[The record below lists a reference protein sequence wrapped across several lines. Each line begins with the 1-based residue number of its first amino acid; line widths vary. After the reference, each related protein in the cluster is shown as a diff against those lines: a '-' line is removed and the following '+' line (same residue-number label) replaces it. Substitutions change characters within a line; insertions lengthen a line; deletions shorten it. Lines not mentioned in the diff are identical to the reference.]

1 MIRGESV
8 EVEVDTVVSEPVR
21 FGDPLHCAVM
31 EFLEIEAELLDG
43 GRFKEWLDLL
53 TRDVSYRMPVRT
65 DRGDGMGMPLTEEKA
80 RFSGSGFFDEDWASL
95 DLRIRR
101 STDSRFN
108 WAEQPQSRTR
118 RFVTNVRA
126 HRVPGSDLGATSNL
140 LLVRSRWRD
149 PGLDL
154 ISAQR
159 NDRFRSTPEGGLLLA
174 SREVL
179 VDQTNLAATDLAI
192 FL

>member
-1 MIRGESV
+1 MEID
-8 EVEVDTVVSEPVR
+8 VDTVVSEPVR
-21 FGDPLHCAVM
+21 FGEPPHAAVM
-31 EFLEIEAELLDG
+31 EFLELEAELLDG
-43 GRFKEWLDLL
+43 ARFKEWLDLL
-53 TRDVSYRMPVRT
+53 ARDISYRMPVRT
-65 DRGDGMGMPLTEEKA
+65 DRGDGMGLPLTEEEA
-80 RFSGSGFFDEDWASL
+80 GFSGSGFFDEDWGSL

-108 WAEQPQSRTR
+108 WAEQPRSRTR
-118 RFVTNVRA
+118 RFVTNVRVQRLPA
-126 HRVPGSDLGATSNL
+126 GELRATSNL

-159 NDRFRSTPEGGLLLA
+159 NDRLRTTAEGGLLLA
-174 SREVL
+174 DREIL